1 MQCIYLPNTATNEE
15 VDLPAELNDE
25 MLDIIYVQED
35 VNYGSP
41 IWMKFLSKYRYT
53 QIHMRTSLNVLLD
66 IDRVY

>member
-41 IWMKFLSKYRYT
+41 I
-53 QIHMRTSLNVLLD
+53 
-66 IDRVY
+66 